1 MPKGGDTQLLQ
12 VVRRQAL
19 QETSSISFFAKL
31 AHTAQGRRLGPCPG
45 NFVQVPPSSDSS
57 LDYEQALSPLEYRIN
72 ANANAAVGRHSRLEH
87 APTGGAC
94 STLAAS

>member
-45 NFVQVPPSSDSS
+45 NFVQVPPS
-57 LDYEQALSPLEYRIN
+57 LIQAWTMSKHFRPWNI
-72 ANANAAVGRHSRLEH
+72 A
-87 APTGGAC
+87 
-94 STLAAS
+94 